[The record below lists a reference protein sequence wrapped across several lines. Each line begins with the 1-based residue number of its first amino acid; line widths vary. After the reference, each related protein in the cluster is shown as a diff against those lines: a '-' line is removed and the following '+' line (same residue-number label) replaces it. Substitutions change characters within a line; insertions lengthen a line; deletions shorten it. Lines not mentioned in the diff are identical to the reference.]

1 MMLCGKIKCV
11 ESIDNSSFPKNNFKL
26 TTFRLPIF
34 RPYGVGEWRK
44 TLTGTPYLVLFII
57 LISISV
63 GTASAL
69 ITITLAGNVLV
80 TGTLTAEKYFDNGNT
95 QIGLDSSALG
105 GIGNVASG
113 TGTTVGGGISNTASS
128 IKSTVGGGND
138 NIASQGQS
146 TIGGGAFNEAS
157 GLASTIG
164 GGVFNDATGEL
175 STVGGGSGNVAM
187 GLKSTVP
194 GGEGN
199 QAIGDYSFA
208 AGRLAIANH
217 DGSIVFADSTAAN
230 FESTA
235 VDQFSIRAA
244 NGLRLVGDLTVSD
257 GITSNDYNFP
267 SPKTKLRII
276 TSVSFDADSTV
287 LVKSK
292 NNGIGKYISTTST
305 EFTPLSAPINIPNGA
320 TIKTVKCFV
329 LDNSPTEDVE
339 CSLLSY
345 LLGSAPGLF
354 ASVSTSGEDPSNQQI
369 LMTGLSEQSFGQF
382 FVEFKP
388 TDKACDS
395 LCAIFRV
402 DVTYEI
408 SKAG

>member
-1 MMLCGKIKCV
+1 M
-11 ESIDNSSFPKNNFKL
+11 
-26 TTFRLPIF
+26 
-34 RPYGVGEWRK
+34 GEWRK

-69 ITITLAGNVLV
+69 ITITLAGNVFV

-105 GIGNVASG
+105 GIGNVANG
-113 TGTTVGGGISNTASS
+113 EGTTVGGGISNTASS

-164 GGVFNDATGEL
+164 GGAFNDATGEL
-175 STVGGGSGNVAM
+175 STVGGGSGNIAM
-187 GLKSTVP
+187 GLKSTVA
-194 GGEGN
+194 GGAGN

-244 NGLRLVGDLTVSD
+244 NGLRLVGPLDCNGCVDSDDIGSNQVKSLQISAGAVGTSEIAENAVTGSEID
-257 GITSNDYNFP
+257 GISKLFFGECTATFTNVISGASTSAGCPLNGFNSGDN
-267 SPKTKLRII
+267 II
-276 TSVSFDADSTV
+276 
-287 LVKSK
+287 
-292 NNGIGKYISTTST
+292 
-305 EFTPLSAPINIPNGA
+305 
-320 TIKTVKCFV
+320 V
-329 LDNSPTEDVE
+329 LDNPSIANCFVVGGVGTALDNLPVILANNLCGSDVV
-339 CSLLSY
+339 SQTVTY
-345 LLGSAPGLF
+345 
-354 ASVSTSGEDPSNQQI
+354 SVI
-369 LMTGLSEQSFGQF
+369 
-382 FVEFKP
+382 V
-388 TDKACDS
+388 
-395 LCAIFRV
+395 FRV
-402 DVTYEI
+402 T
-408 SKAG
+408 